1 MTSQAPALTLA
12 RTVLAE
18 QGGGPVD
25 RGVAVTLALAFVEAC
40 EPRPIET
47 APKDGTAIWLLVD
60 GCWYLGYYE
69 PPRPPLNETGQWFL
83 KATFR
88 RRGTPERHLPDDIFG
103 TYAFGVEPTHWQPLP
118 EPPQ

>member
-1 MTSQAPALTLA
+1 MTNQTLA
-12 RTVLAE
+12 LAREILLRTGNE
-18 QGGGPVD
+18 PVP

-60 GCWYLGYYE
+60 GCWYLGYYD
-69 PPRPPLNETGQWFL
+69 PPTHLDETGKWFL
-83 KATFR
+83 KAAFW
-88 RRGTPERHLPDDIFG
+88 RRGVSERHLPDHIFG
-103 TYAFGVEPTHWQPLP
+103 TYAFGVYPTGWQPLP